1 MKKIF
6 YITLLTVFVTGLFI
20 SCENGDWEFPDYE
33 YSAVYFAYQSP
44 IRTIC
49 LGEDIF
55 DTSLDNEFKCQ
66 IMATMGGVY
75 ANDKN
80 IEIGIRVD
88 NSLCNNLVFDDTEE
102 DVIPMP
108 SNYYSLSSDK
118 ITIEKGSVIG
128 GVTVQL
134 TEAFFNDPK
143 SLVTTYVIPVVMT
156 GVANADSIL
165 SGKPMIDNPRRGVS
179 SDWDVQPKDY
189 MLYAVKYINQYDAN
203 YLRRG
208 KDIIQKDGTTQT
220 SVRHKE
226 YIEKDEVV
234 KLTSLSLR
242 EIEFPMDYY
251 SKLGHNLGLTLKLNF
266 DDNQKCTVMAP
277 VTEYSVNDS
286 VRVFNISASGK
297 GEFVEKGDKNS
308 WGNKDRNAMFM
319 NYEIEYEVEI
329 SFPELQL
336 PTDFQK
342 VSYSTVDTLVVR
354 DRGMKAEWF
363 TPKLK

>member
-6 YITLLTVFVTGLFI
+6 YITLLTAFVTGLFT

-44 IRTIC
+44 IRTIV

-75 ANDKN
+75 ANNKD

-143 SLVTTYVIPVVMT
+143 SLITTYVIPVVMT

-165 SGKPMIDNPRRGVS
+165 SGKPMVDNPRRAVS

-189 MLYAVKYINQYDAN
+189 VLYAVKYINQYDAN

-208 KDIIQKDGTTQT
+208 KDVISGAQSGTKI
-220 SVRHKE
+220 RHAQYVE
-226 YIEKDEVV
+226 QDEVIGNITTRSLNTIAWEHQT
-234 KLTSLSLR
+234 KDMNNLT
-242 EIEFPMDYY
+242 
-251 SKLGHNLGLTLKLNF
+251 HNSVMLLTF
-266 DDNQKCTVMAP
+266 DNQGNCTITSETDG
-277 VTEYSVNDS
+277 VT
-286 VRVFNISASGK
+286 ASGTGK
-297 GEFVEKGDKNS
+297 FVSKGDKNS
-308 WGNKDRNAMFM
+308 WGNKDRDVLYLDYTV
-319 NYEIEYEVEI
+319 NYGNIQ
-329 SFPELQL
+329 SA
-336 PTDFQK
+336 T
-342 VSYSTVDTLVVR
+342 TDTLVVR
-354 DRGMKAEWF
+354 DRGVKAEWF
-363 TPKLK
+363 TPELK